1 MAKRRSKKSKSKF
14 RSLIIILLAIVYGV
28 WISEMDSTLSF
39 DNTDTTFQEV
49 DSNLEI
55 QYLDVGQA
63 DAILIENSGEFLLID
78 AGNNEDGKLIV
89 QYCQE
94 MGITKLKYLVG
105 THPHEDH
112 IGGMDDVIEVF
123 EIGTIYI
130 PDVITTTKTFTDV
143 LDAIEAKN
151 MTYTV
156 PKIGEKFSV
165 GDANIRVIYTGTDSK
180 DLNDASIVLKLTFGT
195 NTFLFTGD
203 ATEDVEE
210 VILDEDIQADVLK
223 VAHHGSSYSTSDKFL
238 ETVNPKYAIL
248 SVGSGN
254 SYGHPH
260 DEVLNKLLKKNIMI
274 HRTDLEGTIILTSD
288 GKNISI
294 QSHKTNTNG

>member
-112 IGGMDDVIEVF
+112 IGGMDDVIEAF